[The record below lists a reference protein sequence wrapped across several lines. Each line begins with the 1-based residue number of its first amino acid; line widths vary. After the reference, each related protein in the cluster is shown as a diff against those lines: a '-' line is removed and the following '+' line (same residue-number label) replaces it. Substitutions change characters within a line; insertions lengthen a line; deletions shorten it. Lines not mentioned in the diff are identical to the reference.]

1 MEVIRR
7 SFEAPGARVSV
18 QDVNRIM
25 RLSIRSA
32 LHGVETHHLNL
43 TATLSE
49 AADIHLHPPAKALAG
64 CAYAGGLRTQ
74 SNTFL

>member
-1 MEVIRR
+1 MEVISR
-7 SFEAPGARVSV
+7 SFEAPGARESL

-25 RLSIRSA
+25 RLSIRS
-32 LHGVETHHLNL
+32 LLQGGGTHHLNL
-43 TATLSE
+43 TAALSE
-49 AADIHLHPPAKALAG
+49 AADVHLHPPALALAG